1 MQFGEAGRG
10 PGAKGKQL
18 FALDTTAEFETRL
31 NNLTEELVETE
42 SQHFLGQN
50 PTPLDDWLKVVAL
63 VAKKRWENRE
73 ADKWCGHCGN
83 PKCEVKVRWMW

>member
-31 NNLTEELVETE
+31 NNLAEELVETE

-73 ADKWCGHCGN
+73 ADKWCEHCGN